1 MTVQTVVK
9 EGGTVLVN
17 NTVTHTIESSIK
29 FAETVVDS
37 ATNTPFLIAIDVSAL
52 KHFTMVSDYAV
63 TVYTNEASTGSPQ
76 ESFTLAAGVPVVW
89 NSGDTAIFA
98 GDVDSIF
105 VTNASGDD
113 ATLTIIVGTD
123 VP

>member
-9 EGGTVLVN
+9 EGSTVLVN
-17 NTVTHTIESSIK
+17 NTVSHTIESSIR
-29 FAETVVDS
+29 FAETIPDVT
-37 ATNTPFLIAIDVSAL
+37 TNTPFLIAIDVSSL
-52 KHFTMVSDYAV
+52 KHFTMVTNHAV
-63 TVYTNEASTGSPQ
+63 SVFTNEASTGTPQ
-76 ESFTLAAGVPVVW
+76 ETFTLAAGVPVVW

-113 ATLTIIVGTD
+113 ATLTIIVGID